1 MAKLKGGFMATKIN
15 LNQVIKSLDG
25 KSIKEGSEE
34 GKNLDLK
41 TVICNS
47 LGGGYQD
54 ERETLTSTEVVM
66 RHCLSVDIYKAKKE
80 VELTAEE
87 IELIKKLIVK
97 AYPQAIVSG
106 QAILMLDPPP
116 KDREASKPE

>member
-1 MAKLKGGFMATKIN
+1 MATKIN
-15 LNQVIKSLDG
+15 LNQVMKSLDG

-34 GKNLDLK
+34 GKTLDLK

-54 ERETLTSTEVVM
+54 EMKDLTPSDVVM
-66 RHCLSVDIYKAKKE
+66 RYALSVDIFKAK
-80 VELTAEE
+80 AEMEFTSDE

-97 AYPQAIVSG
+97 NYPPAIISG
-106 QAILMLDPPP
+106 QAILMMDPPP
-116 KDREASKPE
+116 KDRDQKK